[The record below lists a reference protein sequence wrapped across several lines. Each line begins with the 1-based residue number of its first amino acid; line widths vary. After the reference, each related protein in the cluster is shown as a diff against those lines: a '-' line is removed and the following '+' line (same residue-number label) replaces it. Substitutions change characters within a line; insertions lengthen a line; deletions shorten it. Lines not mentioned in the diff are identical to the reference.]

1 MHVLNN
7 NNSVKNKEKSVKK
20 FSKIFVFLSSNSP
33 DMKIHHLRNAT
44 LVIETEEHVILVDPM
59 LGKRKTIAPFT
70 IFRYKPKRNPL
81 VALPKNSREI
91 LGRVTHCLIT
101 HLHPDHIDK
110 AGEVFLRR
118 KSIPVICS
126 IKDEKSLSLRGLNI
140 IQVLDYWEPQPF
152 LGGRIIGIPAL
163 HGYGFIAK
171 LMGNVMGFYIELTNE
186 KSIYISS
193 DTIFTDDVQKV
204 LIELKPDIA
213 TVACGTAR
221 LDIGQPLLMRMNDI
235 LKFTALAPGKV
246 FANHLEALNH
256 CPTTREQLR
265 RALTENNLLYK
276 TAIPS
281 DGTSVEY
288 L

>member
-1 MHVLNN
+1 
-7 NNSVKNKEKSVKK
+7 
-20 FSKIFVFLSSNSP
+20 
-33 DMKIHHLRNAT
+33 MKIHHLRNAT
-44 LVIETEEHVILVDPM
+44 LVIETEKHVILVDPM
-59 LGKRKTIAPFT
+59 LGKRKTIPPFT

-91 LGRVTHCLIT
+91 LSKVTHCLIT

-118 KSIPVICS
+118 KSIAVICS
-126 IKDEKSLSLRGLNI
+126 SKDEKELTKRGLNI
-140 IQVLDYWEPQPF
+140 VQTLNYWAPQPF
-152 LGGRIIGIPAL
+152 LDGRIIGIPAL

-171 LMGNVMGFYIELTNE
+171 LMGNVMGFYIELANE

-221 LDIGQPLLMRMNDI
+221 LDFGQPLLMRMNDI
-235 LKFTALAPGKV
+235 LKFAALAPGKV

-256 CPTTREQLR
+256 CPTTREELK
-265 RALTENNLLYK
+265 RALSENDLLSK
-276 TAIPS
+276 TAIPN
-281 DGTSVEY
+281 DGYAIEY
-288 L
+288 

>member
-1 MHVLNN
+1 
-7 NNSVKNKEKSVKK
+7 
-20 FSKIFVFLSSNSP
+20 
-33 DMKIHHLRNAT
+33 MKIHHLRNAT
-44 LVIETEEHVILVDPM
+44 LVIETEKHVILVDPM
-59 LGKRKTIAPFT
+59 LGKRKTIPPFT

-91 LGRVTHCLIT
+91 LSKVTHCLIT

-118 KSIPVICS
+118 KSIAVICS
-126 IKDEKSLSLRGLNI
+126 SKDEKELTKRGLNI
-140 IQVLDYWEPQPF
+140 VQTLNYWEPQPF
-152 LGGRIIGIPAL
+152 LDGRIIGIPAL

-171 LMGNVMGFYIELTNE
+171 LMGNVMGFYIELANE

-221 LDIGQPLLMRMNDI
+221 LDFGQPLLMRMNDI
-235 LKFTALAPGKV
+235 LKFAALAPGKV

-256 CPTTREQLR
+256 CPTTREELK
-265 RALTENNLLYK
+265 RALSENDLLSK
-276 TAIPS
+276 TAIPN
-281 DGTSVEY
+281 DGYAIEY
-288 L
+288 

>member
-1 MHVLNN
+1 
-7 NNSVKNKEKSVKK
+7 
-20 FSKIFVFLSSNSP
+20 
-33 DMKIHHLRNAT
+33 MKIHHLRNAT

-59 LGKRKTIAPFT
+59 LGKRKTIAPFS

-81 VALPKNSREI
+81 VALPKNSRDI
-91 LGRVTHCLIT
+91 LSRVTHCLIT

-118 KSIPVICS
+118 KSVPVICS
-126 IKDEKSLSLRGLNI
+126 VKDEKSLSLRGLNI
-140 IQVLDYWEPQPF
+140 IQVLNYWEPQPF
-152 LGGRIIGIPAL
+152 LGGRIIGIPAV

-193 DTIFTDDVQKV
+193 DTIFTDDVQRA

-256 CPTTREQLR
+256 CPTTRDELR